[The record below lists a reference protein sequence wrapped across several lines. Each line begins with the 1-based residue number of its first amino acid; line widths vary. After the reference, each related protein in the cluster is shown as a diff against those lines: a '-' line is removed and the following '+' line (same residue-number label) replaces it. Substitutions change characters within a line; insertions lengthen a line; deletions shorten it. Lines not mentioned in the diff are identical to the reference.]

1 MLTAKSRIQQ
11 LVEAAR
17 KSQAEIIAKKLAQ
30 TLTEEDKKVI
40 VESPVKEEHKETPQ
54 NTQELIDNARVE
66 IKASQGS
73 GDSWQWH
80 ERQLMA
86 MSLAE
91 EGESFCL
98 IGAAGTGKTTTVK
111 EIVARLMTSGHIGKL
126 SANTKFLKADSPSI
140 VFCAYT
146 RRAVNNLKKNLPDYL
161 KGNCITFHKL
171 LEFEPVEVYDV
182 EGNKTMRFLPQ
193 RNKNNPL
200 PHIDFIVME
209 EGSMTGIDLYN
220 QVIEATDKQS
230 KEIHIG
236 DLNQLKPVFGDAI
249 LGYKLNQ
256 LKVVELTHVYRQA
269 LESPIISF
277 AHKILEG
284 KPLNEEDL
292 SRLAEEP
299 YLNFLPYKKPIE
311 GNMALR
317 VVKQKFTDLIKSGEY
332 DIENSIVLCPF
343 NKSFGCIEI
352 NKAMAQADG
361 EVRGAIVHEIIAG
374 FETVYFAEGDRVLYR
389 KDAGTI
395 IEIRRN
401 GSYTGR
407 PYRLASTTL
416 SRDGVDS
423 KPSGFIEAEH
433 SFDDIME
440 QGFFDEEVTEESQD
454 GRKFQASH
462 IVTIA
467 LENGDVVRVS
477 SASGFNNDVEFGYAM
492 TVHKAQGSQWRNVY
506 LVMHRDHNIMINR
519 ELLYTAVTRAEIYL
533 TIIYTKETRKN
544 VKDGTFGG
552 GIKRQAIKG
561 RTLED
566 KIAYFSGKMD
576 KLNTNKSSSVSF
588 FAASKPD
595 LLTSRAEEKIIEC
608 DEWGEIKDDNYPL
621 DF

>member
-1 MLTAKSRIQQ
+1 MKTRIQQ

-17 KSQAEIIAKKLAQ
+17 RSQEAIIARKLET
-30 TLTEEDKKVI
+30 TLTTEDKKELLESSVP
-40 VESPVKEEHKETPQ
+40 VEEVKTPQ
-54 NTQELIDNARVE
+54 EVQQVIDASKVE
-66 IKASQGS
+66 IKASQDFSVG
-73 GDSWQWH
+73 WEWH
-80 ERQLMA
+80 ERQIDA
-86 MSLAE
+86 MKLAE

-126 SANTKFLKADSPSI
+126 KESTKFLKADSPSI

-146 RRAVNNLKKNLPDYL
+146 RRAVNNLRKNLPEHL
-161 KGNCITFHKL
+161 QGNCLTFHKL
-171 LEFEPVEVYDV
+171 LEFEPVEIYDV
-182 EGNKTMRFLPQ
+182 EGNKTFRFLPQ
-193 RNKNNPL
+193 RNKDNPL

-220 QVIEATDKQS
+220 QVIQATDKDF

-256 LKVVELTHVYRQA
+256 LPVIELTHVYRQA

-284 KPLNEEDL
+284 KPLNEEEL
-292 SRLAEEP
+292 SKIVQEP
-299 YLNFLPYKKPIE
+299 YLNFLPYKKNLDGGI
-311 GNMALR
+311 ALR
-317 VVKQKFTDLIKSGEY
+317 AVKQKFIDLIKSGEY

-343 NKSFGCIEI
+343 NKSFGCKEL

-361 EVRGAIVHEIIAG
+361 EVRGAIVHEIVAG
-374 FETVYFAEGDRVLYR
+374 FDNYYYAEGDRVLYR

-401 GSYTGR
+401 ASYNGK
-407 PYRLASTTL
+407 PYRLASNTL
-416 SRDGVDS
+416 SRDGVDT
-423 KPSGFIEAEH
+423 KPAQFIETQQ

-440 QGFFDEEVTEESQD
+440 SGFFDSEVSEGGED
-454 GRKFQASH
+454 NRKFQASH

-467 LENGDVVRVS
+467 LENGDVVKVS
-477 SASGFNNDVEFGYAM
+477 SASGFNNDLEFGYAM
-492 TVHKAQGSQWRNVY
+492 TVHKAQGSQWRHVY
-506 LVMHRDHNIMINR
+506 FVLHRDHNVMINR
-519 ELLYTAVTRAEIYL
+519 ELLYTGVTRAELYL
-533 TIIYTKETRKN
+533 TVIYSAESRRN
-544 VKDGTFGG
+544 LKDGTFGG
-552 GIKRQAIKG
+552 GIKRQAIRG

-566 KIAYFSGKMD
+566 KIKYFSGKMD
-576 KLNTNKSSSVSF
+576 KLNGNKSSSVSF
-588 FAASKPD
+588 FAAKKPD
-595 LLTSRAEEKIIEC
+595 LLQGKQHNLVQEEIKV
-608 DEWGEIKDDNYPL
+608 DEWGVIIDDDIP